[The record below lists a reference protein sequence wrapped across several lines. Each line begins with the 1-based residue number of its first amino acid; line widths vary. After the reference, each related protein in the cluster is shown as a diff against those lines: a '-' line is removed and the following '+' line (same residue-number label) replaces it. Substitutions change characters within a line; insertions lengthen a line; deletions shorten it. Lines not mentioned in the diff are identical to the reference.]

1 MRHVASPV
9 LRRLHD
15 EPLAV
20 PDAAREHLAG
30 CPRCQGNRSQ
40 IARDADRAARLL
52 EAPDVLDDT
61 DLAWLRLQAELR
73 EPRTA
78 GARPP
83 VADPWS
89 RPRRL
94 VSVSVGTGTAVAA
107 GVLVVGVAA
116 AAALTTVYAP
126 TKVVPVQVSPA
137 DVRAIA
143 GIADLGA
150 AAGPDGLP
158 PSGSRQ
164 LPFGTLS
171 WTSAGK
177 AQQVSTV
184 AQAIART
191 HLAYTP
197 PATLPRGVG
206 APASIMVQPKVT
218 ATIHFS
224 AAAGSPVAGSSLV
237 ITGGPAV
244 VVQYGG
250 NAARREMPT
259 LVTGVLQRPVA
270 TATGATAADLEK
282 FLLSRPGLP
291 ASLVTE
297 IRLLGTASLPVPV
310 PRGVPSRH
318 VQVDGAPAVLVT
330 APSGTA
336 SGVVWEGRD
345 GIVRGVAGLVN
356 DADVLS
362 VARQL
367 G

>member
-224 AAAGSPVAGSSLV
+224 QTGSS
-237 ITGGPAV
+237 GR
-244 VVQYGG
+244 
-250 NAARREMPT
+250 NAAPT
-259 LVTGVLQRPVA
+259 A
-270 TATGATAADLEK
+270 IA
-282 FLLSRPGLP
+282 
-291 ASLVTE
+291 
-297 IRLLGTASLPVPV
+297 
-310 PRGVPSRH
+310 
-318 VQVDGAPAVLVT
+318 
-330 APSGTA
+330 
-336 SGVVWEGRD
+336 
-345 GIVRGVAGLVN
+345 
-356 DADVLS
+356 
-362 VARQL
+362 
-367 G
+367 

>member
-15 EPLAV
+15 EPLGV
-20 PDAAREHLAG
+20 PDAEREHLAG
-30 CPRCQGNRSQ
+30 CPRCQADSSQ
-40 IARDADRAARLL
+40 IARDADRAASLL
-52 EAPDVLDDT
+52 NAPDVLTDT
-61 DLAWLRLQAELR
+61 DLAWLRLHAQLR
-73 EPRTA
+73 EPQAT
-78 GARPP
+78 ARPP

-89 RPRRL
+89 LPRRL
-94 VSVSVGTGTAVAA
+94 VSASVGTGTAVAA
-107 GVLVVGVAA
+107 GVLVLGVAA

-126 TKVVPVQVSPA
+126 TKVVPVQVSPG

-143 GIADLGA
+143 GIAGIGA

-158 PSGSRQ
+158 PAGSRH
-164 LPFGTLS
+164 LPFGSLS

-177 AQQVSTV
+177 AQKVSSV
-184 AQAIART
+184 AQAVALT

-218 ATIHFS
+218 ATIHFGTS
-224 AAAGSPVAGSSLV
+224 AGSGVAGSSLV
-237 ITGGPAV
+237 VTGGPAM
-244 VVQYGG
+244 VVQYGSASAQPG
-250 NAARREMPT
+250 MTT
-259 LVTGVLQRPVA
+259 LVIGVLQRPVA
-270 TATGATAADLEK
+270 TSTGATAADLEK

-291 ASLVTE
+291 ASLVQE
-297 IRLLGTASLPVPV
+297 IKLLGTSSLPVPV
-310 PRGVPSRH
+310 PKGVPARH
-318 VQVDGAPAVLVT
+318 VQIDGAPAVLVT

-345 GIVRGVAGLVN
+345 GVVRGVAGLVN
-356 DADVLS
+356 NSDVLS